1 MSVEQQYQQMDEFGE
16 MEQGTEFVT
25 KRLSFGEMSQ
35 QLNEMHI
42 DSNDVIKA
50 LKNPCAANF
59 VRALNLLKEGCE
71 ARSNTVQEAAKE
83 QSVSVG
89 DADLR
94 RLKRQ
99 FSSLKN
105 TFLHYEVKDEF
116 IAALADGLPNGTE
129 EIQLAQFEEEANRNI
144 QLLRGWKGRNAEKQ
158 EEIILLIDQVDSA
171 LQSVAT
177 SAAATLDGV
186 LELQQEIDE
195 FEREAGLVPEEAPE
209 GMDEEECKRI
219 IESEAARAGEL
230 ESMLVT
236 TIDSVSQLELQV
248 PKEQEELEMAKTL
261 LAELK
266 LKGKEQG
273 DKEMAEKESR
283 RFAASSAWALETI
296 SLLETLGGVRDAA
309 VKNGT
314 LSMKMESMYP
324 YAPVVGSDALR
335 DLSISVEHVVELE
348 ICSTSG
354 LVTGGRVIPADVDV
368 DELVCQ
374 ANKLGRNPS
383 VHYVIGESRAQ
394 IASLYHRKALIDAV
408 KETYPNVTSDSEAK
422 EVMATCMLS
431 SSGAGS
437 IHVKMHMDASWPE
450 ENDTV
455 TITNIIGESRLTALA
470 ESVKAKQFD
479 SFENACKAAVDAIE
493 SQMQ

>member
-1 MSVEQQYQQMDEFGE
+1 MVGRKRAGSLHSLPGCTNGLWFYVIVEDMSLMD
-16 MEQGTEFVT
+16 
-25 KRLSFGEMSQ
+25 
-35 QLNEMHI
+35 
-42 DSNDVIKA
+42 
-50 LKNPCAANF
+50 
-59 VRALNLLKEGCE
+59 VRSALNMLKEGCE

-144 QLLRGWKGRNAEKQ
+144 QLLREWKGRNAEKQ
-158 EEIILLIDQVDSA
+158 EEISLLIDQVDAA

-186 LELQQEIDE
+186 LELQQEIEE
-195 FEREAGLVPEEAPE
+195 FEREAALVPEEAPE
-209 GMDEEECKRI
+209 GMDEGECKRI
-219 IESEAARAGEL
+219 IETEAARAGEL
-230 ESMLVT
+230 ESMLVST
-236 TIDSVSQLELQV
+236 MDSVVQLEMQV
-248 PKEQEELEMAKTL
+248 PKEQEELEMAKAL

-273 DKEMAEKESR
+273 EKEMAEKESR
-283 RFAASSAWALETI
+283 RFAASSAWALETV
-296 SLLETLGGVRDAA
+296 SLLETLGGVCDAH
-309 VKNGT
+309 VKNDI

-324 YAPVVGSDALR
+324 YDPVVGSDALR
-335 DLSISVEHVVELE
+335 DLTCSVEHAVELD

-354 LVTGGRVIPADVDV
+354 YVTGGRVVPADIDV
-368 DELVCQ
+368 NQLVRQ

-383 VHYVIGESRAQ
+383 VHYVIGESRSH
-394 IASLYHRKALIDAV
+394 IAGLYHRKALIDAV
-408 KETYPNVTSDSEAK
+408 METYQNVTSDAEAK

-431 SSGAGS
+431 SSGS
-437 IHVKMHMDASWPE
+437 IHVKMSMEGSWPE
-450 ENDTV
+450 DNDTV
-455 TITNIIGESRLTALA
+455 VITNIIGESRLTALA
-470 ESVKAKQFD
+470 EPVKAKQFD
-479 SFENACKAAVDAIE
+479 CFASACKAAVDAIE
-493 SQMQ
+493 SHEM

>member
-1 MSVEQQYQQMDEFGE
+1 M
-16 MEQGTEFVT
+16 
-25 KRLSFGEMSQ
+25 
-35 QLNEMHI
+35 
-42 DSNDVIKA
+42 
-50 LKNPCAANF
+50 
-59 VRALNLLKEGCE
+59 LKEGCE

-158 EEIILLIDQVDSA
+158 EEISLLIDQVDTA

-186 LELQQEIDE
+186 LELQQEIEE

-209 GMDEEECKRI
+209 GMDEEECKI
-219 IESEAARAGEL
+219 MIESEASRAGEL
-230 ESMLVT
+230 ESMLVST
-236 TIDSVSQLELQV
+236 MDSVAHLEAQV
-248 PKEQEELEMAKTL
+248 PKEQEELEVAKAL

-273 DKEMAEKESR
+273 EKELAEKESR
-283 RFAASSAWALETI
+283 RFAASSVWALETV
-296 SLLETLGGVRDAA
+296 SLLETLGGLRDAA
-309 VKNGT
+309 VKDGI
-314 LSMKMESMYP
+314 LSLKMESMYP
-324 YAPVVGSDALR
+324 YASVVGSDALR
-335 DLSISVEHVVELE
+335 DLTRSVEHAVELE

-354 LVTGGRVIPADVDV
+354 FVTGGRVMPADVEV
-368 DELVCQ
+368 DQLVRL
-374 ANKLGRNPS
+374 AKKMGRNPS
-383 VHYVIGESRAQ
+383 VQYVIGETRAK

-408 KETYPNVTSDSEAK
+408 KAAYPNVTSDAEAK
-422 EVMATCMLS
+422 EVMVACMLS
-431 SSGAGS
+431 TSGAGS
-437 IHVKMHMDASWPE
+437 IHVKMIMESSWPE
-450 ENDTV
+450 EDDTV
-455 TITNIIGESRLTALA
+455 IIKDIIGESRLTAIV
-470 ESVKAKQFD
+470 ESVKAEQFD
-479 SFENACKAAVDAIE
+479 SFEKACKAAVAAIE
-493 SQMQ
+493 SHQMF